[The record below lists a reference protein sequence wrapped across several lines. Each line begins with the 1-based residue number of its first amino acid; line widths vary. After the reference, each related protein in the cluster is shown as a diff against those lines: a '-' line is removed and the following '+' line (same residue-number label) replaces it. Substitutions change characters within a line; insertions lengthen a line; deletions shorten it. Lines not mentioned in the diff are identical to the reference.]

1 MDEICEALSA
11 RIYSASN
18 GGYSVFYEDEL
29 LEIFPSEDERNRE
42 TLEAA
47 LKKLIKCG
55 CIDVKYAKNSAFCI
69 AGYKKFS
76 PPAPVPVQEQPQD
89 EERPDL
95 KRIYLLSLVCGFA
108 GSAVGAMIAG
118 LIIAFAG

>member
-29 LEIFPSEDERNRE
+29 MEVFPSEDERNRE

-47 LKKLIKCG
+47 LKKLVKCG

-76 PPAPVPVQEQPQD
+76 PPAPVPEEEQLKD
-89 EERPDL
+89 GDGPDL
-95 KRIYLLSLVCGFA
+95 KKIYLLSLICGFA
-108 GSAVGAMIAG
+108 GSAVGAMVAG
-118 LIIAFAG
+118 LIFAFAG